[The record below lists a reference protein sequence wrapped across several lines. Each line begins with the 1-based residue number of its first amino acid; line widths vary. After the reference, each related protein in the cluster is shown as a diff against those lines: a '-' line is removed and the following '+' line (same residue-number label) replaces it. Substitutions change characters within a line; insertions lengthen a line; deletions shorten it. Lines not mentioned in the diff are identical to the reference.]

1 MFEITD
7 QPLSLE
13 PVVNAVRRSSSGAI
27 ATFLGV
33 VRQRT
38 RGRQVRYLEYEAYR
52 EMAIPKMRVIA
63 DEIRRKWEVD
73 EIAMVHRI
81 GHLQVGEA
89 SVAIAVSAPHR
100 HQALAACAYAID
112 RLKETVPIWKKEV
125 WTDGE
130 EWVGPSASDG
140 GVAGGEFRVSG

>member
-7 QPLSLE
+7 QPLLLE
-13 PVVNAVRRSSSGAI
+13 PLVNAVKRSSSGAI

-33 VRQRT
+33 VREQT

-52 EMAIPKMRVIA
+52 EMAIPKMREIA

-81 GHLQVGEA
+81 GHLQIGEA

-130 EWVGPSASDG
+130 EWVGPSG
-140 GVAGGEFRVSG
+140 

>member
-7 QPLSLE
+7 QPISLE
-13 PVVNAVRRSSSGAI
+13 SLVNTVTRPSSGAI

-33 VRQRT
+33 VREQT

-52 EMAIPKMRVIA
+52 EMAIPKMREIA

-73 EIAMVHRI
+73 EIVMVHRI
-81 GHLQVGEA
+81 GHLQIGEA

-130 EWVGPSASDG
+130 EWVGPPG
-140 GVAGGEFRVSG
+140 

>member
-1 MFEITD
+1 MFDITD
-7 QPLSLE
+7 QPLLLE
-13 PVVNAVRRSSSGAI
+13 PLMSAVTRSSSGAV
-27 ATFLGV
+27 ASFLGV
-33 VRQRT
+33 VREQT
-38 RGRQVRYLEYEAYR
+38 RGRQVLYLEYEAYR
-52 EMAIPKMRVIA
+52 EMAIPKMREIA
-63 DEIRRKWEVD
+63 DEIRRKWKVD

-81 GHLQVGEA
+81 GHLEIGEV

-130 EWVGPSASDG
+130 EWVRPGTLQP
-140 GVAGGEFRVSG
+140 R

>member
-1 MFEITD
+1 MFDVTD
-7 QPLSLE
+7 QPLSIE
-13 PVVNAVRRSSSGAI
+13 PLVSVVTRSSSGAVAI
-27 ATFLGV
+27 FLGV
-33 VRQRT
+33 VREQT
-38 RGRQVRYLEYEAYR
+38 RGRQVLYLEYEAYR
-52 EMAIPKMRVIA
+52 EMAIPKMREIA
-63 DEIRRKWEVD
+63 DEIRRKWNVD

-81 GHLQVGEA
+81 GHLEIGEA

-130 EWVGPSASDG
+130 EWIGPA
-140 GVAGGEFRVSG
+140 ACEHQ

>member
-7 QPLSLE
+7 QPLFLE
-13 PVVNAVRRSSSGAI
+13 PLVKAVSRSSSGAI

-33 VRQRT
+33 VRERT
-38 RGRQVRYLEYEAYR
+38 RGRQVLYLEYEAYR
-52 EMAIPKMRVIA
+52 EMAIPKMRAIA
-63 DEIRRKWEVD
+63 DEIRQKWRVN

-81 GHLQVGEA
+81 GHLEIGEA

-130 EWVGPSASDG
+130 EWVGPSAC
-140 GVAGGEFRVSG
+140 EHH

>member
-1 MFEITD
+1 MFDITD
-7 QPLSLE
+7 RSLSLE
-13 PVVNAVRRSSSGAI
+13 PLVSAVTRSSSGAV
-27 ATFLGV
+27 ASFLGV
-33 VRQRT
+33 VREQT
-38 RGRQVRYLEYEAYR
+38 RGRQVLYLEYEAYR
-52 EMAIPKMRVIA
+52 EMAIPKMREIA
-63 DEIRRKWEVD
+63 DEIRRKWKVD

-81 GHLQVGEA
+81 GHLEIGEA

-130 EWVGPSASDG
+130 EWVGPRTCDHQ
-140 GVAGGEFRVSG
+140 

>member
-1 MFEITD
+1 MFDITD
-7 QPLSLE
+7 RSLSLE
-13 PVVNAVRRSSSGAI
+13 PLVSAVTRSSSGAV
-27 ATFLGV
+27 ASFLGV
-33 VRQRT
+33 VREQT
-38 RGRQVRYLEYEAYR
+38 RGRQVLYLEYEAYR
-52 EMAIPKMRVIA
+52 EMAIPKMREIA
-63 DEIRRKWEVD
+63 DEIHRKWKVD

-81 GHLQVGEA
+81 GHLEIGEA

-130 EWVGPSASDG
+130 EWVGPSG
-140 GVAGGEFRVSG
+140 

>member
-1 MFEITD
+1 MCEITD
-7 QPLSLE
+7 QPISLE
-13 PVVNAVRRSSSGAI
+13 PLVKAVTRSSSGAI

-33 VRQRT
+33 VREQT
-38 RGRQVRYLEYEAYR
+38 RGRKVRYLKYEAYR
-52 EMAIPKMRVIA
+52 EMAIPKMREIA
-63 DEIRRKWEVD
+63 EEVRRKWEVD
-73 EIAMVHRI
+73 DIAMVHRI
-81 GHLQVGEA
+81 GHLQIGEA

-130 EWVGPSASDG
+130 EWAGPAACHDEVSGS
-140 GVAGGEFRVSG
+140 EFRVPS

>member
-7 QPLSLE
+7 QPIFLE
-13 PVVNAVRRSSSGAI
+13 PLVNAVTRPSSGAI

-33 VRQRT
+33 VREQT

-52 EMAIPKMRVIA
+52 EMAIPKMREIA
-63 DEIRRKWEVD
+63 EEIRRKWEVD

-81 GHLQVGEA
+81 GHLVIGEA

-130 EWVGPSASDG
+130 EWVGPAT
-140 GVAGGEFRVSG
+140 

>member
-1 MFEITD
+1 MFDITD
-7 QPLSLE
+7 RSLSLE
-13 PVVNAVRRSSSGAI
+13 PLVSAVTRSSSGAV
-27 ATFLGV
+27 ASFLGV
-33 VRQRT
+33 VREQT
-38 RGRQVRYLEYEAYR
+38 RGRQVLYLEYEAYR
-52 EMAIPKMRVIA
+52 EMAIPKMREIA
-63 DEIRRKWEVD
+63 DEIRRKWKVD

-81 GHLQVGEA
+81 GHLKIGEA

-130 EWVGPSASDG
+130 EWVRPA
-140 GVAGGEFRVSG
+140 R

>member
-7 QPLSLE
+7 QPIFLE
-13 PVVNAVRRSSSGAI
+13 HLVTAVKRSGSGAI

-33 VRQRT
+33 VREQT

-52 EMAIPKMRVIA
+52 EMAIPKMREIA
-63 DEIRRKWEVD
+63 DEMRQKWQVD

-81 GHLQVGEA
+81 GHLVIGEA

-130 EWVGPSASDG
+130 EWVGPSG
-140 GVAGGEFRVSG
+140 

>member
-1 MFEITD
+1 MLEITD

-13 PVVNAVRRSSSGAI
+13 PLVNVVKRSSSGAV

-33 VRQRT
+33 VREQT

-52 EMAIPKMRVIA
+52 EMAICKMREIA
-63 DEIRRKWEVD
+63 DEIRREWEVD
-73 EIAMVHRI
+73 EIAMVHRVGRLQI
-81 GHLQVGEA
+81 GDA

-100 HQALAACAYAID
+100 REALAACAYAID
-112 RLKETVPIWKKEV
+112 RLKEIVPIWKKEV

-130 EWVGPSASDG
+130 EWVGLGRCDHSALLP
-140 GVAGGEFRVSG
+140 RVTQ

>member
-1 MFEITD
+1 MFDITD
-7 QPLSLE
+7 QPLFLE
-13 PVVNAVRRSSSGAI
+13 PLVNAVRRSSSGAI

-33 VRQRT
+33 VREQT

-52 EMAIPKMRVIA
+52 EMAISKMREVA

-81 GHLQVGEA
+81 GQLQIGDA

-112 RLKETVPIWKKEV
+112 RLKEIVPIWKKEV

-130 EWVGPSASDG
+130 EWVGPSG
-140 GVAGGEFRVSG
+140 

>member
-1 MFEITD
+1 MFDITD

-13 PVVNAVRRSSSGAI
+13 LLVNAVKRSSSGAI

-33 VRQRT
+33 VRAQT
-38 RGRQVRYLEYEAYR
+38 KGRQVRYLEYETYR
-52 EMAIPKMRVIA
+52 EMAVPKMREIA
-63 DEIRRKWEVD
+63 DEVRQKWEVD
-73 EIAMVHRI
+73 DIAIVHRV
-81 GHLQVGEA
+81 GHLEIGEA

-100 HQALAACAYAID
+100 REALAACAYAID

-130 EWVGPSASDG
+130 EWVRSDTLLPQ
-140 GVAGGEFRVSG
+140 

>member
-1 MFEITD
+1 MFDVTD
-7 QPLSLE
+7 QPLSIE
-13 PVVNAVRRSSSGAI
+13 PLVSAVTRSSSGAV
-27 ATFLGV
+27 ASFLGV
-33 VRQRT
+33 VREQT
-38 RGRQVRYLEYEAYR
+38 RGRQVLYLEYEAYR
-52 EMAIPKMRVIA
+52 EMAIPKMREIA
-63 DEIRRKWEVD
+63 DEIRRKWKVD

-81 GHLQVGEA
+81 GRLEIGEV

-130 EWVGPSASDG
+130 EWVGPGACKHQ
-140 GVAGGEFRVSG
+140 

>member
-33 VRQRT
+33 VRERT

-63 DEIRRKWEVD
+63 DEIHRKWEVD
-73 EIAMVHRI
+73 EIAMVHRV

-130 EWVGPSASDG
+130 EWVGPPG
-140 GVAGGEFRVSG
+140 

>member
-1 MFEITD
+1 MFEISE

-13 PVVNAVRRSSSGAI
+13 PLLSSVKRSSSGAV
-27 ATFLGV
+27 ATSLGV
-33 VRQRT
+33 VREQT
-38 RGRQVRYLEYEAYR
+38 RGRQVRHLEYQAYP
-52 EMAIPKMRVIA
+52 EMAIPKMREIA

-81 GHLQVGEA
+81 GCLQIGEA

-100 HQALAACAYAID
+100 REALAACAYAID
-112 RLKETVPIWKKEV
+112 RLKEIVPIWKKEV

-130 EWVGPSASDG
+130 EWVRPGILPH
-140 GVAGGEFRVSG
+140 R

>member
-7 QPLSLE
+7 QPISLE
-13 PVVNAVRRSSSGAI
+13 PLVNAVSRSSSGAI

-33 VRQRT
+33 VRAQT
-38 RGRQVRYLEYEAYR
+38 RGKQVRYLEYEAYR
-52 EMAIPKMRVIA
+52 EMAIPKMREIVE
-63 DEIRRKWEVD
+63 EIRRKWEVD
-73 EIAMVHRI
+73 DIAMVHRI
-81 GHLQVGEA
+81 GHLVIGEA

-130 EWVGPSASDG
+130 EWVGPAT
-140 GVAGGEFRVSG
+140 

>member
-13 PVVNAVRRSSSGAI
+13 PVVNAVRRSNSGAI
-27 ATFLGV
+27 AAFLGV
-33 VRQRT
+33 VRERT

-52 EMAIPKMRVIA
+52 EMAIPKMRAIA

-81 GHLQVGEA
+81 GHLQVGDA

-130 EWVGPSASDG
+130 EWVGPTTC
-140 GVAGGEFRVSG
+140 EQH

>member
-1 MFEITD
+1 MFDITD
-7 QPLSLE
+7 RSLSLE
-13 PVVNAVRRSSSGAI
+13 PLVSAVTRSSSGAV
-27 ATFLGV
+27 ASFLGV
-33 VRQRT
+33 VREQT
-38 RGRQVRYLEYEAYR
+38 RGRQVLYLEYKAYR
-52 EMAIPKMRVIA
+52 EMAIPKMREIA
-63 DEIRRKWEVD
+63 DEIRRKWKVD

-81 GHLQVGEA
+81 GHLEIGEA

-130 EWVGPSASDG
+130 EWVGPGTCDH
-140 GVAGGEFRVSG
+140 R

>member
-1 MFEITD
+1 MFDITD
-7 QPLSLE
+7 QPLSLD
-13 PVVNAVRRSSSGAI
+13 PLVSAVTRPSSGAV
-27 ATFLGV
+27 ASFLGV
-33 VRQRT
+33 VREQT
-38 RGRQVRYLEYEAYR
+38 RGRRVLYLEYEAYR
-52 EMAIPKMRVIA
+52 EMAIPKMREIA
-63 DEIRRKWEVD
+63 DEIRGKWKVD

-81 GHLQVGEA
+81 GHLEIGEA

-130 EWVGPSASDG
+130 EWVGPG
-140 GVAGGEFRVSG
+140 TCEHQ

>member
-1 MFEITD
+1 MFDITD
-7 QPLSLE
+7 RSLSLE
-13 PVVNAVRRSSSGAI
+13 PLASAVTRSSSGAV
-27 ATFLGV
+27 ASFLGV
-33 VRQRT
+33 VREQT
-38 RGRQVRYLEYEAYR
+38 RGRQVLYLEYEAYR
-52 EMAIPKMRVIA
+52 EMAIPKMREIA
-63 DEIRRKWEVD
+63 DEIRRKWKVD

-81 GHLQVGEA
+81 GHLEVGEV

-130 EWVGPSASDG
+130 EWVRPGTLQT
-140 GVAGGEFRVSG
+140 R

>member
-1 MFEITD
+1 MFDITD

-13 PVVNAVRRSSSGAI
+13 PLVSAVTRSSSGAV
-27 ATFLGV
+27 ASFLGV
-33 VRQRT
+33 VREQT
-38 RGRQVRYLEYEAYR
+38 RGRQVLYLEYEAYR
-52 EMAIPKMRVIA
+52 EMAIPKMREIA
-63 DEIRRKWEVD
+63 DEIRQKWKVD

-81 GHLQVGEA
+81 GHLEIGEA

-130 EWVGPSASDG
+130 EWVGPAACHDEVSGS
-140 GVAGGEFRVSG
+140 EFRVSS

>member
-1 MFEITD
+1 MFDITD

-13 PVVNAVRRSSSGAI
+13 RLVSVVTRSSSGAV
-27 ATFLGV
+27 ASFLGV
-33 VRQRT
+33 VREQT
-38 RGRQVRYLEYEAYR
+38 RGRQVLYLEYEAYR
-52 EMAIPKMRVIA
+52 EMAIPKMREIA
-63 DEIRRKWEVD
+63 DEIRRKWKVD

-81 GHLQVGEA
+81 GHLEVGEA

-112 RLKETVPIWKKEV
+112 CLKETVPIWKKEV

-130 EWVGPSASDG
+130 EWVGPG
-140 GVAGGEFRVSG
+140 TCEHQ

>member
-1 MFEITD
+1 MFDITD

-13 PVVNAVRRSSSGAI
+13 PLVSAVTRSSSGAV
-27 ATFLGV
+27 ASFLGV
-33 VRQRT
+33 VREQT
-38 RGRQVRYLEYEAYR
+38 RGRQVLYLEYEAYR
-52 EMAIPKMRVIA
+52 EMAIPKMREIA
-63 DEIRRKWEVD
+63 DEIRRKWKVD

-81 GHLQVGEA
+81 GRLEIGEA
-89 SVAIAVSAPHR
+89 SVAITVSAPHR

-130 EWVGPSASDG
+130 EWVGPG
-140 GVAGGEFRVSG
+140 TCEHQ